1 MRSPSV
7 RVALIAMART
17 EGERDPDGDTGRRFI
32 ASLAVSAVVL
42 LPTLSQP
49 GPWAYELT
57 DQLAV
62 DAVGTVVF
70 QYGDFDDGGVDDELE
85 GTGVVDL
92 ALSYRPTP
100 LDEFQAAASFAA
112 GNALNDVAPLSLA
125 PYADDLEDDLEDIN
139 GRGRDHLLTAWYRH
153 EFPLGTGS
161 GLALTGGIID
171 ATAYLDDNAYAND
184 EVGQFMNDIFVNS
197 TLANLPS
204 YDYGIAA
211 ELALAELWTADFVWM
226 NSKTG
231 NEDLLGR
238 VTEASFNYL
247 GLEIAYHP
255 ETPLGPAN
263 YRLLAYTTDDSF
275 IARDGTGREALL
287 GVSLSLDQQLSEQLG
302 VFARIGWQ
310 DEAVAVDHDLLVSL
324 GASLNGAL
332 WGRAQDEIGV
342 ALAHLSGAAGSGL
355 DATRAAEAY
364 VELGVTAWAN
374 LTFDLQ
380 FIEDDVEAGADPQAL
395 IYGTRLNLFF

>member
-1 MRSPSV
+1 MGAGRRRTA
-7 RVALIAMART
+7 RVALAA
-17 EGERDPDGDTGRRFI
+17 
-32 ASLAVSAVVL
+32 LAGCA
-42 LPTLSQP
+42 LSH
-49 GPWAYELT
+49 GGATAYELT
-57 DQLAV
+57 DELSIE
-62 DAVGTVVF
+62 AVGTVVF
-70 QYGDFDDGGVDDELE
+70 QYGDFDGSDVDDELE
-85 GTGVVDL
+85 GSGVVDL

-100 LDEFQAAASFAA
+100 LDEFQAALSFAG

-139 GRGRDHLLTAWYRH
+139 NRDRDYLLTAWYRH
-153 EFPLGTGS
+153 EFRLAAES

-171 ATAYLDDNAYAND
+171 STAYLDPHAYAND
-184 EVGQFMNDIFVNS
+184 EVGQFMNDTFVNS

-204 YDYGIAA
+204 YDYGVAA
-211 ELALAELWTADFVWM
+211 ELALARRWTFTFVWM

-238 VTEASFNYL
+238 IAEETFNYL
-247 GLEIAYHP
+247 GTELGYHA
-255 ETPLGPAN
+255 ETPLGAGN

-275 IARDGTGREALL
+275 IARDGAGLEALL
-287 GVSLSLDQQLSEQLG
+287 GVGVSLDQQLTDQLG
-302 VFARIGWQ
+302 LFARLGWQ
-310 DEAVAVDHDLLVSL
+310 DDAAAVDHDVLVSL
-324 GASLNGAL
+324 GVSINGAL
-332 WGRAQDEIGV
+332 WGRAQDEIGA

-364 VELGVTAWAN
+364 VEFGVTEWAS

-380 FIEDDVEAGADPQAL
+380 YIEDDVEAAADPQAV